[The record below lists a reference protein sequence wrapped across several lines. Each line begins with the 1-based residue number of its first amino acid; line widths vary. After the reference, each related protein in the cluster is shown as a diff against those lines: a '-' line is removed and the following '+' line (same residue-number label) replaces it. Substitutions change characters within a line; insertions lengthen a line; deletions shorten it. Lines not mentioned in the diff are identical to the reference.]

1 MLCVMRTFGMCITL
15 RPSLMGAV
23 FLSASKIDPNRRLP
37 YCCRPTPAAGRGFL
51 GGSMELAL
59 KLAGDAALTLAAAY
73 VLASVIRGWRRSS

>member
-1 MLCVMRTFGMCITL
+1 VW
-15 RPSLMGAV
+15 
-23 FLSASKIDPNRRLP
+23 
-37 YCCRPTPAAGRGFL
+37 FL